1 MPQRIEALAGSCVL
15 IPCAFEVPEDQ
26 VAKLTKPAIGVW
38 RKSSQF
44 DGGVDVYNSSH
55 RQNILQGEIIGD
67 LMQKNCTSI
76 LDAIP
81 RNYTDVYYFRIETGF
96 RCTFTEKVTINVIAS
111 PRKPQVTSM
120 GTVMEGTPVNLIC
133 TALAPCPRLPPALTW
148 YPPQLGRVENTLLGN
163 PDGTRTAS
171 STLSFVASH
180 LHHGDIVCSAVHPL
194 QQGGSSERAE
204 EAVALN
210 VLYSPKNTSASVSP
224 SELVT
229 AGTTVNLTCSSDG
242 NPQVAHY
249 SWFRV
254 RGGEVIAVGWE
265 RTLTL
270 NLTEG
275 HVGLYHCQAQ
285 NEHGRQN
292 STAVQ
297 LHLQGVGAGVAV
309 WILVVAGG
317 GILLVCGLLILCIC
331 RQRKLPV
338 PVIRKDQGEDDSPV
352 YENISV
358 ATKLGFTAN
367 QSRKDLDEASVY
379 SNIETLYKTG
389 CLTNPPGMKERNYQ
403 LYANSF
409 IPSSR

>member
-26 VAKLTKPAIGVW
+26 VAKLTKPAVGVW

-44 DGGVDVYNSSH
+44 DGGVDVYDSSH

-81 RNYTDVYYFRIETGF
+81 RNYTDVYFFRIVTGF

-120 GTVMEGTPVNLIC
+120 GMVMEGTPVNLIC
-133 TALAPCPRLPPALTW
+133 TVLAPCPRLPPALTW
-148 YPPQLGRVENTLLGN
+148 YPPELGRVENTLLRN

-194 QQGGSSERAE
+194 QQGGGSERAE

-254 RGGEVIAVGWE
+254 RGGEVTAVGWE

-297 LHLQGVGAGVAV
+297 LHLQAG
-309 WILVVAGG
+309 
-317 GILLVCGLLILCIC
+317 LIKTTLMSP
-331 RQRKLPV
+331 Q
-338 PVIRKDQGEDDSPV
+338 DQGEDDSPV
-352 YENISV
+352 YENISA

-389 CLTNPPGMKERNYQ
+389 CLTNPPATTERNYQ

>member
-1 MPQRIEALAGSCVL
+1 MNGTWCFFVIGCCLLS
-15 IPCAFEVPEDQ
+15 VPEDQ

-96 RCTFTEKVTINVIAS
+96 SLST
-111 PRKPQVTSM
+111 Q
-120 GTVMEGTPVNLIC
+120 TPGDLDGHGNGGD
-133 TALAPCPRLPPALTW
+133 PCESDLHSFGPLPPAPPSPDLVP
-148 YPPQLGRVENTLLGN
+148 PPQLGRVENTLLGN

-210 VLYSPKNTSASVSP
+210 VLYSPKNTSALVSP

-254 RGGEVIAVGWE
+254 RGGQVNAVGWE

-297 LHLQGVGAGVAV
+297 LHLQAG
-309 WILVVAGG
+309 
-317 GILLVCGLLILCIC
+317 LIKTTLMSP
-331 RQRKLPV
+331 Q
-338 PVIRKDQGEDDSPV
+338 DQGEDDSPV
-352 YENISV
+352 YENISA

-389 CLTNPPGMKERNYQ
+389 CLTNPPGTKERNYQ